1 MKNDYTQ
8 AQAQFFDDH
17 PPLAP
22 WDKILTAKGL
32 SLLFRPKDI
41 YCKQILDGLKIKPS
55 DKILEVGCG
64 QGIYLKRIVTTYG
77 VSGVGVDVSGQ
88 SINFAKKHWAD
99 KRLKFRL
106 ADGISLPFKQN
117 YFDKVMSFDVL
128 EHIKDQKQAINEMVR
143 VLKPGGRLFIYTLNR
158 NDKYT
163 LDWFWYQLGFDV
175 YAKARHRPELFIDP
189 QLMKRQLLK
198 LKLDSIVI
206 QPYDAFFTLAA
217 EELTMVMVWL
227 LIKIGLGENQ
237 RVGRVFLR
245 LSSWLAKGFYPLLL
259 LLDRP
264 WFCRGRSVGLSIV
277 ARKPVKND

>member
-1 MKNDYTQ
+1 MTKDYTRLQ
-8 AQAQFFDDH
+8 AEFFDVH

-22 WDKILTAKGL
+22 WNKILTAKGL

-41 YCKQILDGLKIKPS
+41 YCKRILNGLKIKRS

-77 VSGVGVDVSGQ
+77 ASGVGVDVSRQ
-88 SINFAKKHWAD
+88 SINFAKHHWAD
-99 KRLKFRL
+99 KRLKFSL
-106 ADGISLPFKQN
+106 ADGIRLPFKQN
-117 YFDKVMSFDVL
+117 FFDKVMSFDVL

-143 VLKPGGRLFIYTLNR
+143 VLKPGGSLFIYTLNK
-158 NDKYT
+158 NDCYT
-163 LDWFWYQLGFDV
+163 LDWWWFKLGFDV

-189 QLMKRQLLK
+189 KSMKRQLLK

-217 EELTMVMVWL
+217 EELTMAAAWL

-237 RVGRVFLR
+237 RVGRAFLT
-245 LSSWLAKGFYPLLL
+245 LSGWLAGSFYPWLL

-264 WFCRGRSVGLSIV
+264 WFRRGRSVGLSIV
-277 ARKPVKND
+277 ARKPVR